1 MHSFHLFFF
10 WIECWWWWLK
20 YIWNIHQILCCCDNS
35 DDEEW
40 EILQFFCISLFID
53 SINLNQ
59 MRERKKGENF
69 VFSLSSD
76 ERTNKQTK
84 SLWTIVCHCYKLKL
98 NFFIFIIVDILP
110 ECQNHNHHHYYYWEW
125 WWLWNFYL
133 KFYIEFWKKK
143 KKTRKL
149 SEFSNE
155 CFCCCFSLKNI
166 SIHFISIHTFIE
178 CFLLLWIQI
187 EKFDFHS
194 FIHSV
199 SIFFNSF
206 RLKVCLCKREG
217 KARFFS
223 YGIFGSFF
231 LLLVK
236 AKNYIFHFQ

>member
-1 MHSFHLFFF
+1 M
-10 WIECWWWWLK
+10 IEK
-20 YIWNIHQILCCCDNS
+20 PFTHFWNIHQILCDNS
-35 DDEEW
+35 DEEW
-40 EILQFFCISLFID
+40 EILQFLYFAIYRFYKS
-53 SINLNQ
+53 Q
-59 MRERKKGENF
+59 
-69 VFSLSSD
+69 SD
-76 ERTNKQTK
+76 EREKKRRKFRFFIIIRRTNKQTNK
-84 SLWTIVCHCYKLKL
+84 VPVDNCVSLLQIEIE
-98 NFFIFIIVDILP
+98 FFFIIVDILP